1 MIKTITVFVIKI
13 SISTKIIINHMI
25 INTRIVGIIFAIIIA
40 SIVHNITISA
50 VIAIVINVINLVSP

>member
-1 MIKTITVFVIKI
+1 MIKTIIVFVIKI

-25 INTRIVGIIFAIIIA
+25 INTRIVGIIFAIIMA